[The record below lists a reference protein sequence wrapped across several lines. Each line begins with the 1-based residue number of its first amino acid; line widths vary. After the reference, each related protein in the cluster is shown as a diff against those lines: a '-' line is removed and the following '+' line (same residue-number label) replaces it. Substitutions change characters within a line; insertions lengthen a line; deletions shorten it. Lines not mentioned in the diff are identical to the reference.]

1 MSKTA
6 KKRLSNCAVV
16 YGLDIFGDRWTM
28 LVLRDM
34 ILHGKRRYGEFLESE
49 EGIAT
54 NILADRLKRLAAEGL
69 VTVSRDPDN
78 RRSNIYTLTEEGLSL
93 MPVLFEIMNWSANYC
108 ELNERRTLLVKR
120 IREDREG
127 LMAEIRA
134 REAALRNA
142 A

>member
-1 MSKTA
+1 
-6 KKRLSNCAVV
+6 
-16 YGLDIFGDRWTM
+16 M